1 MFEVERRL
9 HTNEDGNEVPNNIE
23 EELNYVDQIMIE
35 MDNNDYRVMDW
46 KNDPGERSRRIYE
59 WWKSIMNGH
68 NTRLKYFALAVCLIA
83 TVQTSSAASERVFSQ
98 LNLIRRVVGDNTL
111 EDLLELRCFV
121 RCNSGLNDNYVFK
134 GK

>member
-1 MFEVERRL
+1 MFEVERHL
-9 HTNEDGNEVPNNIE
+9 HANEDGHEVPQNIE
-23 EELNYVDQIMIE
+23 AELNYVDQVMID
-35 MDNNDYRVMDW
+35 MDDNDFRVMDW

-68 NTRLKYFALAVCLIA
+68 NTRLKYFTLAVCLIA

-98 LNLIRRVVGDNTL
+98 LNFIRRVVGDKTL

-121 RCNSGLNDNYVFK
+121 RCNSGLEDNYVFK